1 VKFKKSFY
9 LFIIC
14 DIIFICLSFLF
25 FIWIKPAS
33 KSFYLPQYA
42 KPFFIFSIIWVGI
55 SYFSKKYFLDYSK
68 RILYLFI
75 DIIKR
80 NFLIFALIAICIYIF
95 QTPYYSRL
103 IVFGT
108 IITTT
113 FFEFG
118 IVSFISYHRRVLD
131 SDIANIKIT
140 TNPNLVDINESDEKI
155 INYNIPLPKA
165 TKIDDS
171 AYPLL
176 KDNYLRSCPTLFDF
190 IDVNIHIADIPKLE
204 TFVLKTHTLYNI
216 ENVEALSKQ
225 LFINL
230 HKINDFRRI
239 NVYLIEVNKI
249 LQYGGYFISYGYA
262 IEERKKDILEKY
274 PPVLNYIL
282 YSTDFILKRVM
293 PKLPICKE
301 CYFAITKG
309 KNRAISKAEI
319 LGRLYFCGFRVIN
332 TTLIDN
338 SFYFITQKINI
349 PKQDPHP
356 TYGPLIKLKR
366 IGKDGKIINVY
377 KFRTMHPYSEYLQS
391 YIYEQNK
398 LQEGG
403 KFANDFRV
411 TTLGKCMRKLWIDEL
426 PMFINLFKGQLKIVG
441 VRPLSIQYFNLYPK
455 EFQEIR
461 IKYKPGLI
469 PPFYVDLPK
478 TFDEIIESEKKYL
491 AAYDKH
497 PFRTDMN
504 YFFKAIYNILFKK
517 ARSK

>member
-1 VKFKKSFY
+1 MKFKKSFY
-9 LFIIC
+9 LFIIY
-14 DIIFICLSFLF
+14 DIIVICISFLF

-42 KPFFIFSIIWVGI
+42 QPFFIFFIIWVGT
-55 SYFSKKYFLDYSK
+55 SYFSKKYFLDYHK
-68 RILYLFI
+68 RISYLFI

-80 NFLIFALIAICIYIF
+80 NFLIFALIAIFIYIF

-113 FFEFG
+113 IFEFG
-118 IVSFISYHRRVLD
+118 IVSFISYHKRVLD
-131 SDIANIKIT
+131 SDLATIKIT
-140 TNPNLVDINESDEKI
+140 TKPKLVNINESDEQI
-155 INYNIPLPKA
+155 INYNILLPKA

-171 AYPLL
+171 AYPIL
-176 KDNYLRSCPTLFDF
+176 KDNYLRSRLTLFDF
-190 IDVNIHIADIPKLE
+190 INVNIHLNDIPKLE

-230 HKINDFRRI
+230 HKINNFRRI
-239 NVYLIEVNKI
+239 NVYLIAVNKI
-249 LQYGGYFISYGYA
+249 LKYGGYFISYGYT
-262 IEERKKDILEKY
+262 IEERKKFFLEKY
-274 PPVLNYIL
+274 PPVINYIL
-282 YSTDFILKRVM
+282 YSIDFIFKRVM
-293 PKLPICKE
+293 PKLPVCKE

-309 KNRAISKAEI
+309 KNRAISEAEI

-332 TTLIDN
+332 STVIDN
-338 SFYFITQKINI
+338 RFYFIAQKINI
-349 PKQDPHP
+349 PKQDSHP
-356 TYGPLIKLKR
+356 TYGPLIKLRR
-366 IGKDGKIINVY
+366 IGKDGNIINVY

-411 TTLGKCMRKLWIDEL
+411 TTIGKYMRKLWIDEL

-478 TFDEIIESEKKYL
+478 NFDEIVESKKRYLSAYEKR
-491 AAYDKH
+491 
-497 PFRTDMN
+497 PFRTDIK
-504 YFFKAIYNILFKK
+504 YFFKAMYNILFKK
-517 ARSK
+517 ARSN

>member
-113 FFEFG
+113 IFEFG
-118 IVSFISYHRRVLD
+118 IVSIISYHKRVLD
-131 SDIANIKIT
+131 SDIIT
-140 TNPNLVDINESDEKI
+140 TSITAKPKLLNIIELNEPVINCDFI
-155 INYNIPLPKA
+155 LPKA

-171 AYPLL
+171 AYPIL
-176 KDNYLRSCPTLFDF
+176 KNNYFRSYPTLFDF
-190 IDVNIHIADIPKLE
+190 IDENINLKGIPKLE
-204 TFVLKTHTLYNI
+204 TFVLNTHTLYNI
-216 ENVEALSKQ
+216 ENIEALSKQ

-239 NVYLIEVNKI
+239 NVYLIAVNKI
-249 LQYGGYFISYGYA
+249 LQYGGYFISYGYT
-262 IEERKKDILEKY
+262 IEERKKVFLEKY
-274 PPVLNYIL
+274 PPVLNYIF
-282 YSTDFILKRVM
+282 YSIDFIFKRVM
-293 PKLPICKE
+293 PKLPVCKE

-332 TTLIDN
+332 CTIIN
-338 SFYFITQKINI
+338 NNFYFIAQKINI

-391 YIYEQNK
+391 YIYERNK

-403 KFANDFRV
+403 KIANDFRV
-411 TTLGKCMRKLWIDEL
+411 STIGHFMRKFWIDEL
-426 PMFINLFKGQLKIVG
+426 PMFINLFRRQLKIVG
-441 VRPLSIQYFNLYPK
+441 VRPLSLQYFKLYPT

-469 PPFYVDLPK
+469 PPFYVDLPSNL
-478 TFDEIIESEKKYL
+478 DEIIESEKKYL
-491 AAYDKH
+491 ASYDEH
-497 PFRTDMN
+497 PFRTDIN
-504 YFFKAIYNILFKK
+504 YFFKAVYNILFKK

>member
-1 VKFKKSFY
+1 MKIKKSSY
-9 LFIIC
+9 LFIIY
-14 DIIFICLSFLF
+14 DIIVICISFLF

-42 KPFFIFSIIWVGI
+42 QPFFIFLIIWVGT
-55 SYFSKKYFLDYSK
+55 SYFSKKYSLDYHK
-68 RILYLFI
+68 RISRLFI

-80 NFLIFALIAICIYIF
+80 NFLIFALITILIYIF

-113 FFEFG
+113 IFEFG

-131 SDIANIKIT
+131 SDIATNKIIT
-140 TNPNLVDINESDEKI
+140 KPKLLNINESNEQI

-171 AYPLL
+171 SYPIL
-176 KDNYLRSCPTLFDF
+176 KDNYLRSHPTLFDF
-190 IDVNIHIADIPKLE
+190 INVNIHLNDIPKLE

-239 NVYLIEVNKI
+239 NVYLIAVNKI
-249 LQYGGYFISYGYA
+249 LKYGGYFISYGYT
-262 IEERKKDILEKY
+262 IEERKKFFLEKY
-274 PPVLNYIL
+274 PPVINYIL
-282 YSTDFILKRVM
+282 YSIDFIFKRVM
-293 PKLPICKE
+293 PKLPVCKE

-319 LGRLYFCGFRVIN
+319 LGRLYFCGFRVSKS
-332 TTLIDN
+332 TLIDN
-338 SFYFITQKINI
+338 SYYFIAQKINV

-356 TYGPLIKLKR
+356 TYGPLIKLRR
-366 IGKDGKIINVY
+366 IGKDGNIINVY

-398 LQEGG
+398 LQENG

-411 TTLGKCMRKLWIDEL
+411 TTIGKYMRKLWIDEL

-478 TFDEIIESEKKYL
+478 NFDEIVESEKRYL
-491 AAYDKH
+491 SAYDKH
-497 PFRTDMN
+497 PFRTDMK
-504 YFFKAIYNILFKK
+504 YFFKAIYNILFKN
-517 ARSK
+517 ARSN